1 MIFIRASTFVNT
13 AVGHSDPN
21 TGNDY
26 QGIQYYPTISLP
38 AVTGFDFSRVSLS
51 SRFKYKTDNQ
61 SGCLYTYIVTL
72 HILLD
77 SKIK

>member
-21 TGNDY
+21 TGKDY

-38 AVTGFDFSRVSLS
+38 AVTGFDFSRVS
-51 SRFKYKTDNQ
+51 DN
-61 SGCLYTYIVTL
+61 SFLLVSNTRRTTNLDAYTPL
-72 HILLD
+72 
-77 SKIK
+77 